1 MHSLGRL
8 DTGWAYSL
16 KRRILWGIFVILSIF
31 FIVITI
37 AMAALLKERFLETM
51 QKRALERGN
60 TIKTILKTLMVKRSP
75 ELIQRTL
82 DEIGGSGEI
91 ISNVIL
97 MDKNGR
103 VAYSSDKSQTGKQL
117 DRFKEK
123 SCRAC
128 HESAATPPSAK
139 AVITQSDGG
148 EKVLRSV
155 NVIHNERECYECHA
169 PSERI
174 NGKLVIDSRMK
185 GIDSFIW
192 TMQLTVFGG
201 GLLSIVFIVPFLSVR
216 LNKYITEIT
225 SRNFE
230 ITVLYSMVDRL
241 SKTIDMDEL
250 RHIVVGTVKEVLEA
264 DEVTIAL
271 PRPEG
276 KYGAFTMKPD
286 SPYLERVKFSDGDP
300 MAEAIEGWLKVTLTT
315 PIISENAKTLFLPI
329 VLDERPLALLV
340 CKKEL
345 LTFPVTRL
353 GLVRVIGRHVAMA
366 FENARLYAIAITDEL
381 TGLYTPRH
389 FRYCIERT
397 LSQTDRAG
405 AQMSLLMV
413 DIDNFKRV
421 NDSYGHQVGDM
432 VLREVAHVISDAV
445 RSNDLTFRYGGE
457 EFSVL
462 LPATGLPEA
471 VVVAE
476 RIRKS
481 LEESTFVEDDLILRA
496 TVSIG
501 AACYHP
507 SDECSTKDFIKK
519 ADDALY
525 AAKHAGRNMV
535 VSAR

>member
-1 MHSLGRL
+1 MRSLGRL

-31 FIVITI
+31 FFVITV
-37 AMAALLKERFLETM
+37 ATVALIRGSFLETT
-51 QKRALERGN
+51 QGRALELSN
-60 TIKTILKTLMVKRSP
+60 SIKSGLKTLMVRRTP

-82 DEIGGSGEI
+82 DEIGQSGQS
-91 ISNVIL
+91 ISTVML

-103 VAYSSDKSQTGKQL
+103 VAYSSDKLQAGKQL
-117 DRFKEK
+117 DRLKEK
-123 SCRAC
+123 SCHAC
-128 HESAATPPSAK
+128 HESAATAPSAK
-139 AVITQSDGG
+139 AVIIETESG

-155 NVIHNERECYECHA
+155 NVIYNERECYACHA
-169 PSERI
+169 ASDRI
-174 NGKLVIDSRMK
+174 NGKLIIDSPMK
-185 GIDSFIW
+185 ETDSFIG

-201 GLLSIVFIVPFLSVR
+201 GLLSIVFIVPFLSGR
-216 LNKYITEIT
+216 LNKYIAEIT

-250 RHIVVGTVKEVLEA
+250 RHIVVSTVKEVLEA

-271 PRPEG
+271 PRPDG
-276 KYGAFTMKPD
+276 KYSAFTMKPD
-286 SPYLERVKFSDGDP
+286 SPYLERAKFSDGDP
-300 MAEAIEGWLKVTLTT
+300 MAEVIEGWLKVTLTT

-329 VLDERPLALLV
+329 VLDEQPLALIV
-340 CKKEL
+340 CKKEF
-345 LTFPVTRL
+345 LTFPVTQL
-353 GLVRVIGRHVAMA
+353 GLVRVIGRHIAMA
-366 FENARLYAIAITDEL
+366 FDNARLYSIAITDEL

-389 FRYCIERT
+389 FRYCIERE
-397 LSQTDRAG
+397 LSQTERAG
-405 AQMSLLMV
+405 SEMSLLMV

-421 NDSYGHQVGDM
+421 NDTYGHQVGDM
-432 VLREVAHVISDAV
+432 VLREVAHVISEAV
-445 RSNDLTFRYGGE
+445 RSNDLAFRYGGE

-462 LPATGLPEA
+462 LPASGLPEA

-476 RIRKS
+476 RIRKNMQ
-481 LEESTFVEDDLILRA
+481 ESTFVEDNLILRA

-501 AACYHP
+501 VACYHP
-507 SDECSTKDFIKK
+507 TEECSTKDFIKK

-525 AAKHAGRNMV
+525 AAKHSGRNMV